1 MTLKELLDN
10 EKYIYNAFIEAKKN
24 RNGKMPTLN
33 FENNLITNLDKL
45 RQELLTRTYK
55 IRKYTEFKVYEPKE
69 RTVLACSFR
78 DKIVQHLICDNIIV
92 PLFENACILDNYSGQ
107 NEKGTAFAINRTKE
121 IVTDYEKK
129 FGENGYIVRVD
140 AMKYYYN
147 IDHKISKR
155 IMHKHLEG
163 HEDIF
168 WLVDMFID
176 STDYIDDDSYKAGT
190 GLALGNQINTVI
202 SNLYLAEL
210 DEYVK
215 NEMRIEYYA
224 RYADDLYAIVKTKEE
239 ATVLFKN
246 IELFTKCELGL
257 CLNSKSQVMPF
268 RNGLKFIGFHFYV
281 KNGQLTINRDNSK
294 KREYRRKFNK
304 MLKLVNERKIDLIRL
319 LDSYKGWREY
329 TKTVTDHSMFEY
341 YEKKISEVICKMT
354 IENGYYVAEC
364 MSDSLPVSKL
374 EGDTFYLPI
383 NINQTEDGKYEY
395 EEYRFNLPITYTFPK
410 EILEYMAKA
419 LDEYRIKLEELV
431 LVQNEAYA

>member
-45 RQELLTRTYK
+45 RQELLTKTYK

-121 IVTDYEKK
+121 IVTDYENK
-129 FGENGYIVRVD
+129 FGGNGYIVRVD

-147 IDHKISKR
+147 IDHKIAKR
-155 IMHKHLEG
+155 IMHKRLEG

-176 STDYIDDDSYKAGT
+176 STDYITDDSYKEGV
-190 GLALGNQINTVI
+190 GLALGNQINTII
-202 SNLYLAEL
+202 SNMYLAEL
-210 DEYVK
+210 DDYVK
-215 NEMRIEYYA
+215 NEMRIEHYA
-224 RYADDLYAIVKTKEE
+224 RYADDLYAI
-239 ATVLFKN
+239 A
-246 IELFTKCELGL
+246 
-257 CLNSKSQVMPF
+257 NSKEDAITIYKKIESFMLNELKLRLNGKSQIMPF
-268 RNGLKFIGFHFYV
+268 KNGLKFIGFHFYV
-281 KNGQLTINRDNSK
+281 KNGQITIKRDNSK

-304 MLKLVNERKIDLIRL
+304 MLKLVYTRKIDITKL
-319 LDSYKGWREY
+319 LNSYEGWREY
-329 TKTVTDHSMFEY
+329 TKTVTDHSIFEY
-341 YEKKISEVICKMT
+341 YDKKISEVVCKMT

-364 MSDSLPVSKL
+364 MSNILPVSRM
-374 EGDTFYLPI
+374 EVDTFYLPI
-383 NINQTEDGKYEY
+383 NIQKKEDNNYYY
-395 EEYRFNLPITYTFPK
+395 EEYRFNLPITYKFPK
-410 EILEYMAKA
+410 EILEYMAKT
-419 LDEYRIKLEELV
+419 LDEYRLSLEEV
-431 LVQNEAYA
+431 GVV